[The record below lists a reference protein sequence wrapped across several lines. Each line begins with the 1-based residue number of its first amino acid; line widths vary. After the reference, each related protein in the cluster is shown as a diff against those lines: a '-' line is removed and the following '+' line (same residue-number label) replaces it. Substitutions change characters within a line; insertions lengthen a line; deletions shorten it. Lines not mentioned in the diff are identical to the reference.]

1 MNKPKIFISRS
12 IPKEVE
18 EYIAQHCDYTIWK
31 GESKLTYDTIL
42 DKIHDVEG
50 LLLSM
55 IKIDE
60 NLLNH
65 APKLKVVSNFSVGYN
80 NFDLEVMKEKGII
93 GTNTAGSLDDTVA
106 DLILG
111 LIIASARRLVEL
123 DRYVK
128 DGSWNKGDDEIF
140 FGKDVSGS
148 TLGIIGMGRIGE
160 KVARRAKLGLDMN
173 VCYHNR
179 TRKTDVEENL
189 GIKYLELEKLLKTSD
204 FVVVMTPL
212 TKETYHLMDEKEF
225 SLMKKDAI
233 FINTSRGKVVNEEA
247 LIKALLEKEILG
259 AGLDVYEHEPLTK
272 DSPLLNMPNVIT
284 LPHIGSSTK
293 RTRDKM
299 AMAAAKNLVQALNG
313 EIPNN
318 IVPELR

>member
-1 MNKPKIFISRS
+1 MSKPKVFISRS

-18 EYIAQHCDYTIWK
+18 EFLAQHCDYIIWD
-31 GESKLTYDTIL
+31 GTTKLTYETIL
-42 DKIHDVEG
+42 DKIHDAEG

-65 APKLKVVSNFSVGYN
+65 APKLKVISNFSVGYN

-93 GTNTAGSLDDTVA
+93 GTNSAGSLDDTVS
-106 DLILG
+106 DLIIG
-111 LIIASARRLVEL
+111 LIIASARRYVEL

-128 DGSWNKGDDEIF
+128 AGKWNKGDDEIF

-160 KVARRAKLGLDMN
+160 NVAKRAKLGLNMN
-173 VCYHNR
+173 VIYHNR
-179 TRKTDVEENL
+179 TRKFDVEENL
-189 GIKYLELEKLLKTSD
+189 GVKYLEMDSLLKTSD
-204 FVVVMTPL
+204 FTVVMTPL
-212 TKETYHLMDEKEF
+212 TKETYHLMDKKEF

-233 FINTSRGKVVNEEA
+233 FINASRGKVVNEEA
-247 LIKALLEKEILG
+247 LINALMEKEILG
-259 AGLDVYEHEPLTK
+259 AGLDVYEHEPLAK
-272 DSPLLNMPNVIT
+272 DSPLLSMPNVIT
-284 LPHIGSSTK
+284 LPHIGSSTQS
-293 RTRDKM
+293 TRDKM

-313 EIPNN
+313 EIPDN